1 MSLFDLLVDS
11 ALQGQPGLAPLRPV
25 VEKELL
31 HQDILRELS
40 EAGLLQRLTFIGGT
54 CLRLCYGSQRL
65 SEDLD
70 FTGGSDFD
78 RETLGELSAVLVTR
92 LQQKYGLQVSVDQP
106 VRESGNVDTWRV
118 KLQTRPDR
126 RDLPAQRI
134 NIDICAVPSYQV
146 QPMMLRNHYGV
157 DMGASGL
164 IISAQSRA
172 EILADKLVALALRPN
187 RIKNRDLW
195 DIVWLHQQGTELPL
209 ALIPLKLRD
218 HHCALADY
226 SALLQERQASLAA
239 DPAIHAAF
247 KQEMRRFV
255 AVGDGHNM
263 GAGAPANIVE
273 TENYWQ
279 FLCYLMGEHA
289 RRITEAL

>member
-11 ALQGQPGLAPLRPV
+11 VLQGRPGLAPLRSV

-54 CLRLCYGSQRL
+54 CLRLCHGSQRL

-78 RETLGELSAVLVTR
+78 RETLGDLSTVLVTR
-92 LQQKYGLQVSVDQP
+92 LQQKYGLQVSVDPP

-164 IISAQSRA
+164 IINAQSRA
-172 EILADKLVALALRPN
+172 EILADKLVAFALRPN

-195 DIVWLHQQGTELPL
+195 DIVWLHQQGAELPL

-218 HHCALADY
+218 HHCAPAVY

-255 AVGDGHNM
+255 AVGDGQNM
-263 GAGAPANIVE
+263 GAGSPANIVE

-279 FLCYLMGEHA
+279 FLCYLMGEHT

>member
-1 MSLFDLLVDS
+1 
-11 ALQGQPGLAPLRPV
+11 
-25 VEKELL
+25 
-31 HQDILRELS
+31 
-40 EAGLLQRLTFIGGT
+40 
-54 CLRLCYGSQRL
+54 
-65 SEDLD
+65 
-70 FTGGSDFD
+70 
-78 RETLGELSAVLVTR
+78 
-92 LQQKYGLQVSVDQP
+92 
-106 VRESGNVDTWRV
+106 
-118 KLQTRPDR
+118 
-126 RDLPAQRI
+126 
-134 NIDICAVPSYQV
+134 
-146 QPMMLRNHYGV
+146 MMLRNHYGV

-164 IISAQSRA
+164 IINAQSRA
-172 EILADKLVALALRPN
+172 EILADKLVAFALRPN

-255 AVGDGHNM
+255 AVGGGQNM
-263 GAGAPANIVE
+263 GAGSPANIVA

-279 FLCYLMGEHA
+279 VLCYLMGEHA